1 VEVKMATVPVT
12 EGNFDQTIR
21 KGIVLLDFWAAWCGP
36 CRAFGPVFEAASER
50 HPDVV
55 FGKVDTEAEPGLAAA
70 FRIQS
75 IPTLAVFRDGI
86 LLAAQPGMVPAQ
98 GLDELVRK
106 VRELDMDDVRRRVD
120 APEGSATAE
129 ERA

>member
-1 VEVKMATVPVT
+1 MATVEITERNLDETVT
-12 EGNFDQTIR
+12 
-21 KGIVLLDFWAAWCGP
+21 KGIVLVDFWAGWCAP

-55 FGKVDTEAEPGLAAA
+55 FGKIDTEAQASLAAA

-86 LLAAQPGMVPAQ
+86 LLAAQPGMIPAAA
-98 GLDELVRK
+98 LDELVRK
-106 VRELDMDDVRRRVD
+106 VRELDMDDVRRQVEAHDPR
-120 APEGSATAE
+120 AAGGS
-129 ERA
+129 